1 MRFFWLLCL
10 AILAAAH
17 SFPKEK
23 QAEDVSITYSVL
35 EVYPRSRRVLITC
48 YAPQAPRP
56 ITYTLLA
63 SRGVQVTTK
72 VMNNDNPASFN
83 INVTLKSSPDLLT
96 YSCRASSAQ
105 GIYGLSAKLQLYWE
119 LWAKPVSQLQV
130 DLALLEGDE
139 GPTVELSCL
148 ASSGSPPITY
158 SLVGKD
164 GRVYAQERPLH
175 GQPAFFFIPLS
186 QMSGWFRCQAEN
198 SVSAQS
204 STPTLLVPGELPPG
218 ATSVLAGSLVSIAAI
233 GSGMLGWTRL

>member
-1 MRFFWLLCL
+1 KGLLQLYPMGGLCL
-10 AILAAAH
+10 F
-17 SFPKEK
+17 SP
-23 QAEDVSITYSVL
+23 DVSITYSVL
-35 EVYPRSRRVLITC
+35 EVYPRSRRVLIMC

-105 GIYGLSAKLQLYWE
+105 GVYGLSAKLQLYWE

-198 SVSAQS
+198 SVSAQR
-204 STPTLLVPGELPPG
+204 TPACMLTLLTLFTALTGELPPG

-233 GSGMLGWTRL
+233 GSGMLGWTR